1 MVRSVTVLPVLY
13 SSSSSSSDGVEVQP
27 AAANRKTPL
36 SRLDTRA
43 HAMTDPS
50 PSPSPPDQPD
60 VTERAS
66 TTLWPNLLDIKPIPP
81 MVIARDRADPC
92 PPGELPPTKKFSLHK
107 PDWADS
113 PAPLPEPYNPAYPHP
128 LTAYAS
134 PGVNPHTV
142 LESGYHIVIEEM
154 LRYNPDK
161 VKGSI
166 LASSGRNVSAPA
178 LMIPR
183 EPGEGLGIPE
193 RLWGRFESLG
203 AARLPVGV
211 NGVSPFAPRFVA
223 TPRLDP
229 MTDILSPVASH
240 PRDEDIATY
249 LAAQSLRHAAS
260 TSQLSSIAASRPP
273 LLRRH
278 SAELEAFAALSA
290 PRAPPMIQPM
300 QASRFHKT
308 ELCPWFGEAGVCKYG
323 TDCQVSKDLGAS
335 LRLVVC
341 SWSGGAA
348 IASAEPV
355 PCLAVW
361 CLVPT
366 QSRRHPSV
374 HRGVRRTPYH
384 ARQPTRATPGELA
397 SASTRPGG
405 RGRGRP

>member
-1 MVRSVTVLPVLY
+1 VDGPCFFSVLSACQLMGQSVTVLPVLY

-27 AAANRKTPL
+27 AAANNKTHL

-43 HAMTDPS
+43 RAMTDPS
-50 PSPSPPDQPD
+50 PLPHDQAD
-60 VTERAS
+60 VAELAS
-66 TTLWPNLLDIKPIPP
+66 TTSWPNLLDIKPIAP

-107 PDWADS
+107 PEWADS

-142 LESGYHIVIEEM
+142 LDSGYHIVLEEM
-154 LRYNPDK
+154 LKYNPDK

-166 LASSGRNVSAPA
+166 LASSDRNVSAPA

-183 EPGEGLGIPE
+183 EPGAGWGSPE

-223 TPRLDP
+223 TPGLDP
-229 MTDILSPVASH
+229 MTDILSPVPSH
-240 PRDEDIATY
+240 PRGEDVATY

-260 TSQLSSIAASRPP
+260 ASQLSSIGAPRPA

-278 SAELEAFAALSA
+278 SAELEAFSALSA
-290 PRAPPMIQPM
+290 PRAPPIIQPM
-300 QASRFHKT
+300 QGSRFHKT
-308 ELCPWFGEAGVCKYG
+308 ELCPWFGEAGC
-323 TDCQVSKDLGAS
+323 
-335 LRLVVC
+335 
-341 SWSGGAA
+341 
-348 IASAEPV
+348 
-355 PCLAVW
+355 
-361 CLVPT
+361 
-366 QSRRHPSV
+366 
-374 HRGVRRTPYH
+374 
-384 ARQPTRATPGELA
+384 
-397 SASTRPGG
+397 ASTARTV
-405 RGRGRP
+405 R